1 MVSKHEQND
10 RLAESL
16 SGLFDDHC
24 DGAEI
29 DEILEQDAKEWQHKM
44 QAYALTSSI
53 LSSDNQTDDLA
64 LDLVSRVRSG
74 IDKLEE
80 SDAQQGENVVSFDQ
94 FQVPDA
100 IEVKETNQGIKS
112 DSKVHFIKQAVT
124 GFAMAA
130 SVAFVVIGGGSYLLN
145 GDSNEAV
152 PALAQAPSL
161 ALPVDVKPLQQV
173 SAELDVD
180 NKRLQSYLRQ
190 HAEQSTMAA
199 GQGMLPMARVVS
211 YPVEQK

>member
-1 MVSKHEQND
+1 MVSKQEQND

-16 SGLFDDHC
+16 SSLMDDHC
-24 DGAEI
+24 DATEI
-29 DEILEQDAKEWQHKM
+29 DEILEQDAKEWQQKM

-53 LSSDNQTDDLA
+53 LSSDNHVDNLGM
-64 LDLVSRVRSG
+64 DLVSRVREG

-80 SDAQQGENVVSFDQ
+80 EDATQGENVVSFDQ
-94 FQVPDA
+94 FQAPDSVP
-100 IEVKETNQGIKS
+100 VKAPNTDVNE
-112 DSKVHFIKQAVT
+112 SKVHFLKQAVT

-130 SVAFVVIGGGSYLLN
+130 SVAFVVIGGGSYLLE
-145 GDSNEAV
+145 DESAQTA
-152 PALAQAPSL
+152 PAFAQAPSL
-161 ALPVDVKPLQQV
+161 ALPIDVKPLQQV

>member
-1 MVSKHEQND
+1 MVSKQEQND

-16 SGLFDDHC
+16 SSLFDDHC
-24 DGAEI
+24 EATEI
-29 DEILEQDAKEWQHKM
+29 DEILEQDAKEWQNKM
-44 QAYALTSSI
+44 HAYALTSSI
-53 LSSDNQTDDLA
+53 LSSDNHVDHLATDL
-64 LDLVSRVRSG
+64 LSRVREG
-74 IDKLEE
+74 IDKLEDE
-80 SDAQQGENVVSFDQ
+80 DAKLGENVVSFDQ
-94 FQVPDA
+94 FQTPDA
-100 IEVKETNQGIKS
+100 ITTEKQSKVPS
-112 DSKVHFIKQAVT
+112 DSKVHFIKQAMT

-145 GDSNEAV
+145 GETNEAT

-161 ALPVDVKPLQQV
+161 ALPLNVRPLQQV
-173 SAELDVD
+173 SAELDID

>member
-1 MVSKHEQND
+1 MVSKQEQND

-16 SGLFDDHC
+16 SSLMDDHC
-24 DGAEI
+24 DATEI
-29 DEILEQDAKEWQHKM
+29 DEILEQDAKEWQQKM

-53 LSSDNQTDDLA
+53 LSSDNHVDNLGM
-64 LDLVSRVRSG
+64 DLVSRVREG

-80 SDAQQGENVVSFDQ
+80 EDATQGENVVSFDQ
-94 FQVPDA
+94 FQTPESVS
-100 IEVKETNQGIKS
+100 VKAPNTDVNE
-112 DSKVHFIKQAVT
+112 SKVHFLKQAVT

-130 SVAFVVIGGGSYLLN
+130 SVAFVVIGGGSYLLE
-145 GDSNEAV
+145 DESAQTA
-152 PALAQAPSL
+152 PAFAQAPSL
-161 ALPVDVKPLQQV
+161 ALPIDVKPLQQV

>member
-1 MVSKHEQND
+1 MVSKQEQND

-16 SGLFDDHC
+16 SSLMDDHC
-24 DGAEI
+24 DATEI
-29 DEILEQDAKEWQHKM
+29 DEILEQDAKEWQQKM

-53 LSSDNQTDDLA
+53 LSSDNHVDNLGM
-64 LDLVSRVRSG
+64 DLVSRVREG

-80 SDAQQGENVVSFDQ
+80 EDATQGENVVSFDQ
-94 FQVPDA
+94 FQAPESVS
-100 IEVKETNQGIKS
+100 VKAPNTDVNE
-112 DSKVHFIKQAVT
+112 SKVHFLKQAVT

-130 SVAFVVIGGGSYLLN
+130 SVAFVVIGGGSYLLE
-145 GDSNEAV
+145 DESAQTA
-152 PALAQAPSL
+152 PAFAQAPSL
-161 ALPVDVKPLQQV
+161 ALPIDVKPLQQV

>member
-1 MVSKHEQND
+1 MVSKQEQND

-16 SGLFDDHC
+16 SSLMDDHC
-24 DGAEI
+24 DATEI
-29 DEILEQDAKEWQHKM
+29 DEILEQDAKEWQQKM

-53 LSSDNQTDDLA
+53 LSSDNHVDNLGM
-64 LDLVSRVRSG
+64 DLVSRVREG

-80 SDAQQGENVVSFDQ
+80 EDATQGENVVSFDQ
-94 FQVPDA
+94 FQAPESVS
-100 IEVKETNQGIKS
+100 VKAPNTGVNE
-112 DSKVHFIKQAVT
+112 SKVHFLKQAVT

-130 SVAFVVIGGGSYLLN
+130 SVAFVVIGGGSYLLE
-145 GDSNEAV
+145 DESAQTA
-152 PALAQAPSL
+152 PAFAQAPSL
-161 ALPVDVKPLQQV
+161 ALPIDVKPLQQV

>member
-1 MVSKHEQND
+1 MVSKQEQND

-16 SGLFDDHC
+16 SSLFDDQC
-24 DGAEI
+24 DATEI
-29 DEILEQDAKEWQHKM
+29 DEILEQDAKEWQTKM
-44 QAYALTSSI
+44 HAYALTSSI
-53 LSSDNQTDDLA
+53 LSSDSQVNHVATDLMF
-64 LDLVSRVRSG
+64 RVREG
-74 IDKLEE
+74 IDKRDEDEAKL
-80 SDAQQGENVVSFDQ
+80 GENVVSFDQ
-94 FQVPDA
+94 FQVPVDVPEA
-100 IEVKETNQGIKS
+100 LLGKVTS
-112 DSKVHFIKQAVT
+112 DSKIHFIKQAMT

-145 GDSNEAV
+145 GDTTDVA

-161 ALPVDVKPLQQV
+161 SLPLDVRPLQQV
-173 SAELDVD
+173 SVELD

>member
-1 MVSKHEQND
+1 MASKQEQND

-16 SGLFDDHC
+16 SSLFDDQC
-24 DGAEI
+24 DATEI
-29 DEILEQDAKEWQHKM
+29 DEILEQDAKEWQAKM
-44 QAYALTSSI
+44 HAYALTSSI
-53 LSSDNQTDDLA
+53 LSSDSQVEHVSTDLMT
-64 LDLVSRVRSG
+64 RVRAG
-74 IDKLEE
+74 IDKLDE
-80 SDAQQGENVVSFDQ
+80 DDTKLGENVVSFDQ
-94 FQVPDA
+94 FQTPDRSVEETLDKVP
-100 IEVKETNQGIKS
+100 S
-112 DSKVHFIKQAVT
+112 DSKIHFIKQAVT

-145 GDSNEAV
+145 GDTTEAT
-152 PALAQAPSL
+152 PELAQAPSL
-161 ALPVDVKPLQQV
+161 SLPLNVRPLQQV
-173 SAELDVD
+173 SVELDID

>member
-1 MVSKHEQND
+1 MVSKQEQND

-16 SGLFDDHC
+16 SSLFDDQC
-24 DGAEI
+24 DAAEI
-29 DEILEQDAKEWQHKM
+29 DEILEQDAREWQAKM
-44 QAYALTSSI
+44 HAYALTSSI
-53 LSSDNQTDDLA
+53 LSSDSQVEHVSTDLM
-64 LDLVSRVRSG
+64 SRVRAG
-74 IDKLEE
+74 IDKLDED
-80 SDAQQGENVVSFDQ
+80 DAQLGENVVSFDQ
-94 FQVPDA
+94 FQVPDRSV
-100 IEVKETNQGIKS
+100 EETLGKVPS
-112 DSKVHFIKQAVT
+112 ESKIHFIKQAVT

-145 GDSNEAV
+145 GDTSEAT

-161 ALPVDVKPLQQV
+161 SLPLNVRPLQQV
-173 SAELDVD
+173 SVELDID

>member
-1 MVSKHEQND
+1 MVSKQEQND

-16 SGLFDDHC
+16 SSLFDDQC
-24 DGAEI
+24 DATEI
-29 DEILEQDAKEWQHKM
+29 DEILEQDAKEWQAKM
-44 QAYALTSSI
+44 HAYALTSSI
-53 LSSDNQTDDLA
+53 LSSDSQVNHVATDLM
-64 LDLVSRVRSG
+64 SRVREG
-74 IDKLEE
+74 IDKLDET
-80 SDAQQGENVVSFDQ
+80 DAKLGENVVSFDQ
-94 FQVPDA
+94 FQVPVDVPEA
-100 IEVKETNQGIKS
+100 LLGKVTS
-112 DSKVHFIKQAVT
+112 DSKIHFIKQAMT

-145 GDSNEAV
+145 GDTTDV
-152 PALAQAPSL
+152 TPALAQAPSL
-161 ALPVDVKPLQQV
+161 SLPLDVRPLQQV
-173 SAELDVD
+173 SVELD